1 MKKILLSLVF
11 FSSVLFSKEG
21 FVTYKVDAKEYEAYI
36 ISPSKNAP
44 LVFLV
49 HDWDGLTDY
58 EIKRAKMLNK
68 MGYATFA
75 VDLYGKGV
83 RPEKLEDKKRL
94 TTQLYKNR
102 EKMKNLLFAGL
113 NEAKNQ
119 GLNVNNS
126 LGIGYCFGGA
136 AILEFARAGAEL
148 KKFVSFHGGLQTPK
162 GEDYSKTKGDI
173 VVFHGSA
180 DKVVSMQEFANLA
193 QELEK
198 AGIKHEMTSYSGAP
212 HAFTVFGT
220 KKYYESADKSSWRR
234 FSEILEDTLEE

>member
-36 ISPSKNAP
+36 SSPSKNAP

-58 EIKRAKMLNK
+58 EVKRAKMLNK

-94 TTQLYKNR
+94 TTQLYKDR
-102 EKMKNLLFAGL
+102 EKMKTLLFAGL
-113 NEAKNQ
+113 NEAKDQ
-119 GLNVNNS
+119 GLNVKNS

-180 DKVVSMQEFANLA
+180 DKVVSMQEFATLA

-234 FSEILEDTLEE
+234 FSEILEDTLKE